1 ILRLVSD
8 NHRNQWQMPK
18 SLLQL
23 EEAETQVSV
32 HSSHHTPLKFSD
44 LGGSSFYEY
53 LSTFYEYLF
62 MSTYLFVS
70 IYGCFFFLSRFANAA

>member
-1 ILRLVSD
+1 
-8 NHRNQWQMPK
+8 RNQWQMPK

-44 LGGSSFYEY
+44 LGGSSFYEC
-53 LSTFYEYLF
+53 LS
-62 MSTYLFVS
+62 MSAYLFVS